1 MLRNGGCRDRPAGWA
16 RSSRGC
22 SRGGKR
28 GQREGDPTRGS
39 PTSSRYPPASRGWLP
54 AAWRRGSAG
63 SATSSREMP
72 RAENNKLTSTLRH
85 GERKDF
91 FITLYLEHFERDTQK
106 ILVEDGRYGE
116 NSEHGELL
124 REATSEEGLVEV
136 AGAPSTIS

>member
-91 FITLYLEHFERDTQK
+91 FITLNILRGTLRRYSWRTADTEK
-106 ILVEDGRYGE
+106 TANTANCFGKP
-116 NSEHGELL
+116 HL
-124 REATSEEGLVEV
+124 RRGL
-136 AGAPSTIS
+136 